1 MPSPH
6 RVVLTDFFPPEIV
19 AEVARHVPPGFEFSA
34 VKDAS
39 RQAVVDAIR
48 DADFLIASG
57 VWGLDAELIRAAPKL
72 RFVQKWGIGVDK
84 FDLVALRDAGIPIA
98 ITSGANAIPVAEHA
112 LALMLAVARRIMTL
126 DRTTRAGQFLKSG
139 LRMTSVQLYG
149 KTIGIVGLGNI
160 GRQVARRVQGFDVAE
175 VLYHD
180 VAAKPEA
187 ERALGVKR
195 VPLDEL
201 LARSDFVTLHVP
213 LDASTR
219 GLIGA
224 RELARMKPR
233 AILINTCRGGVVAEE
248 PLHEALRDWRILG
261 AGIDVFETEPT
272 RADHPLFALENVVVT
287 PHAAGSTFDNVSN
300 MARHCFRNIQ
310 TFVEGRPLP
319 EEDLLGAPGPA
330 RGG

>member
-1 MPSPH
+1 MPATY

-19 AEVARHVPPGFEFSA
+19 AEVARHAPPGFEFSA
-34 VKDAS
+34 VRDAS

-84 FDLVALRDAGIPIA
+84 FDLPALHAAGIPIA
-98 ITSGANAIPVAEHA
+98 ITAGANSVPVAEHA
-112 LALMLAVARRIMTL
+112 LALMLAVCRRLMTL

-160 GRQVARRVQGFDVAE
+160 GRRVARRVQGFEVKE

-180 VAAKPEA
+180 LVAKPDV
-187 ERALGVKR
+187 ERELGVRR

-213 LDASTR
+213 LDATTR
-219 GLIGA
+219 GMIGA
-224 RELARMKPR
+224 RELGLMQPR
-233 AILINTCRGGVVAEE
+233 SILVNTCRGGVVEE
-248 PLHEALRDWRILG
+248 APLYEALRDWRILG
-261 AGIDVFETEPT
+261 AGMDVFEKEPT
-272 RADHPLFALENVVVT
+272 MADHPLFTLENVVVT
-287 PHAAGSTFDNVSN
+287 PHAAGSTFDNISN
-300 MARHCFRNIQ
+300 MAQHCFRNILAYA
-310 TFVEGRPLP
+310 EGRPLP
-319 EEDLLGAPGPA
+319 EADLLRAPGA
-330 RGG
+330 GSN